1 MTDIRVYS
9 DAESD
14 SKDSAHYG
22 GSVFG
27 NGEDDKDKKSRAFVA
42 CKLGLESGSPYRTG
56 SRSWTQGFSRE
67 RLGISLICPFSNY
80 SSGANCVCLAQYS
93 CLPKLHLLTIYTVHN
108 SAKLKQ
114 SAISVSLFPVTPDQ
128 SGTRSIILTNVY
140 R

>member
-42 CKLGLESGSPYRTG
+42 CKLGLDGGSPYWP
-56 SRSWTQGFSRE
+56 RSWTRGLSRE
-67 RLGISLICPFSNY
+67 RLGIQLICPFLNY
-80 SSGANCVCLAQYS
+80 SSGANCVCLAQYFCVPS
-93 CLPKLHLLTIYTVHN
+93 YLC
-108 SAKLKQ
+108 
-114 SAISVSLFPVTPDQ
+114 
-128 SGTRSIILTNVY
+128 
-140 R
+140 